1 MDTFKD
7 NPEAASDYIKPLL
20 QFVAAHIPVDQQK
33 ETILFILATAG
44 MRMIPEEWVFDLK
57 FIYSRCIEAHASV
70 VSYHMC

>member
-1 MDTFKD
+1 MD

-57 FIYSRCIEAHASV
+57 FYL
-70 VSYHMC
+70 